1 MRELGYVDRDDY
13 RFEVRYAD
21 GNVSR
26 IPPQVEELVHLKPD
40 IMMSGT
46 TAGVIAAKK
55 LTDTIPII
63 SASLTNPIEFGVAAS
78 YARPGGNVTGVLQ
91 TVEDLPT
98 KLLALAVEVVP
109 GANKIGLLDH
119 SDNPTQSVFQ
129 RSLDVAVKA
138 LGIELN
144 VLKIVSPDDLHTAL
158 Q

>member
-26 IPPQVEELVHLKPD
+26 TPPLVEELVRLKPD
-40 IMMSGT
+40 IIMSGT

-78 YARPGGNVTGVLQ
+78 YARTCLNCRCINCSFRC
-91 TVEDLPT
+91 D
-98 KLLALAVEVVP
+98 
-109 GANKIGLLDH
+109 
-119 SDNPTQSVFQ
+119 
-129 RSLDVAVKA
+129 RSWR
-138 LGIELN
+138 
-144 VLKIVSPDDLHTAL
+144 S
-158 Q
+158 